1 MASFQELSRSDVA
14 CSSLLESFVALVNL
28 ARVPDTAMLSD
39 VEALH
44 TQVAAS
50 KVVQTA
56 ETLMDTIDNLEKSA
70 LVGDVAV
77 GNQNMD
83 EYDVRLK
90 QAREQVDGNVNAV
103 ADEARALLER
113 CEKHL
118 KASLASAKPAK
129 PTREQAVNEAAKR
142 AAETLM
148 PQLAGKRAKRET

>member
-90 QAREQVDGNVNAV
+90 
-103 ADEARALLER
+103 
-113 CEKHL
+113 
-118 KASLASAKPAK
+118 